1 MGVYEYE
8 SYMCEHNTMYMHVL
22 VYIYMYFVSA
32 NTVQFQVFACNIV
45 AIIKY
50 VDHFT
55 KAIYYSVQTC
65 ILCTLTYMYVQTET
79 NYCLECK
86 KCKYNTL
93 LNFSVCIVAMMY
105 RYTLCC
111 EYVHVC
117 IPVLKCVYMDC
128 IC

>member
-1 MGVYEYE
+1 
-8 SYMCEHNTMYMHVL
+8 MYIHVC
-22 VYIYMYFVSA
+22 A
-32 NTVQFQVFACNIV
+32 FQVFACNIV

-93 LNFSVCIVAMMY
+93 LNFSVCIVG
-105 RYTLCC
+105 R
-111 EYVHVC
+111 
-117 IPVLKCVYMDC
+117 LKCIGDMAIYGYDV
-128 IC
+128 